1 MTGSRSAR
9 SSRDETGETGGVF
22 NQESSVHAV
31 REFKTLYGLWRM
43 GSRRKESM
51 DLSSSAEKE
60 ESQQAA

>member
-1 MTGSRSAR
+1 
-9 SSRDETGETGGVF
+9 
-22 NQESSVHAV
+22 
-31 REFKTLYGLWRM
+31 M